1 MPFYYGIYKT
11 INDTWR
17 ETGPWSNY
25 EIARQNAEFFA
36 DGREFEII
44 TEESMELL
52 KRKEKWETLKKLD
65 LMARKEV

>member
-25 EIARQNAEFFA
+25 EIAKQNAEFFA
-36 DGREFEII
+36 KGRGFKII
-44 TEESMELL
+44 TEKSMEIL
-52 KRKEKWETLKKLD
+52 KRRKKWETLKKLD
-65 LMARKEV
+65 LMAKKEV